1 MFETAYSHQ
10 GSRPDRPNH
19 DDRSGVVV
27 EKMNATGPTMTA
39 SATMTLTASG
49 SESFLS
55 DATSAGAASAATRAR
70 ATNARCRTAPRTG
83 RSRVAT
89 RWAYRYPRNT
99 TPVKKHSEV
108 VQTAGDPPNTGS
120 TSRPASISST
130 NSRNAEIPM
139 VER

>member
-1 MFETAYSHQ
+1 
-10 GSRPDRPNH
+10 
-19 DDRSGVVV
+19 
-27 EKMNATGPTMTA
+27 
-39 SATMTLTASG
+39 MTLTASG
-49 SESFLS
+49 NESFFS

-70 ATNARCRTAPRTG
+70 ATKARCSTTPRTG
-83 RSRVAT
+83 PIRVAT

-99 TPVKKHSEV
+99 TPVKKQREV

-120 TSRPASISST
+120 TRRPASISST